1 MPRFAAN
8 ISLMYQD
15 KPFIERFAKAKQDGF
30 QAVECQF
37 PYPEF
42 TGASLQDIRRELD
55 HQALEMVLH
64 NLWPGR
70 WSEGDRG
77 LAAMPGRQAEFKD
90 HLGRTIEYAQALGV
104 PRLNCLAGLMQD
116 GQPSAVQDEVLIDN
130 LTWAAK
136 ELQTAGLSL
145 MVEAINTYDMPGF
158 YLHHSQQAI
167 EILMQVASNNISFQ
181 YDAYHMHRMGED
193 ILEIEAIMPLIGHI
207 QIADHPGRHE
217 PGTGEIPYAAFF
229 DLLDDLDYSGW
240 VGCEYTI
247 LERANF
253 FS

>member
-8 ISLMYQD
+8 LSLMYQD
-15 KPFIERFAKAKQDGF
+15 KPFIERFAKARQDGF
-30 QAVECQF
+30 LAVECQF

-42 TGASLQDIRRELD
+42 TGVSLADIRRELNSN
-55 HQALEMVLH
+55 QLEMVLH
-64 NLWPGR
+64 NLWPGD
-70 WSEGDRG
+70 WAGGDRG
-77 LAAMPGRQAEFKD
+77 LAAMPGRQTEFREY
-90 HLGRTIEYAQALGV
+90 LQGAIEYAKVLGV
-104 PRLNCLAGLMQD
+104 SRLNCLAGLVQND
-116 GQPSAVQDEVLIDN
+116 KANALQDEVLIDN

-136 ELQTAGLSL
+136 ELQVAGLSL
-145 MVEAINTYDMPGF
+145 MIEAINIYDMPGF
-158 YLHHSQQAI
+158 YLHHSQQTI
-167 EILMQVASNNISFQ
+167 EVLMQVPANNIFFQ

-193 ILEIEAIMPLIGHI
+193 IMEIETLMPFIGHI

-229 DLLDDLDYSGW
+229 DLLDDLSYSGW